1 MDLLPANGLSMARSP
16 VGAVGTSGSW
26 SVTGVTQV
34 TGRLRRNAYV
44 AEHRLDAL
52 AEDRQRIRD
61 GDAA

>member
-1 MDLLPANGLSMARSP
+1 MI
-16 VGAVGTSGSW
+16 
-26 SVTGVTQV
+26 QV

-44 AEHRLDAL
+44 AEHRLDGL